1 MSTPGGPG
9 ETAAI
14 YQAVNQVEQFQ
25 VHMQWLVS
33 LFSVHPELRAVS
45 ATVDKGHIDIIAEA
59 APGVLRDWIRALD
72 PRVHEEGLYRVHSGV
87 QYEDVL
93 KADHATVHIRR
104 PVGPVTRGPL

>member
-33 LFSVHPELRAVS
+33 LFTVHPELRAVS

-72 PRVHEEGLYRVHSGV
+72 PAVQTEGLYAVHYGLAEEDILRSG
-87 QYEDVL
+87 
-93 KADHATVHIRR
+93 HATVHVRR
-104 PVGPVTRGPL
+104 AIS